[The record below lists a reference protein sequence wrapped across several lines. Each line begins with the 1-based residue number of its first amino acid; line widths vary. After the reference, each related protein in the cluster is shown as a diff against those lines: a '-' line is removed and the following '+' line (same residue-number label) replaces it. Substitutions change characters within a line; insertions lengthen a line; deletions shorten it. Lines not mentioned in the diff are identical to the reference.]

1 MFIPRLLIDSD
12 DFAAHL
18 LHRSGIVPSS
28 MSPVFV
34 VIALVVEELVLQ
46 VIHSPKDSV
55 IQEFISYATAEL
67 FDKWMKMGLCGTD
80 GMSTTVDLNFHL
92 GIVF

>member
-1 MFIPRLLIDSD
+1 
-12 DFAAHL
+12 
-18 LHRSGIVPSS
+18 

-34 VIALVVEELVLQ
+34 VIALVVEELVLRFSQ
-46 VIHSPKDSV
+46 SPKHGV

-67 FDKWMKMGLCGTD
+67 FDKWMSMGLCGSD
-80 GMSTTVDLNFHL
+80 GMSITVDLNFHL